1 MSLALLVIA
10 LVLGVAVWR
19 QGASHDVAQSGTVAT
34 GSGQADIGGP
44 FHLVDQSGRPVDQG
58 VLDGKWSAV
67 FFGYTY
73 CPDTCPATLQALAA
87 AEDKLTAAQ
96 RRAFQ
101 VVFISVDP
109 ARDTPAQMKLYLS
122 SQAFPTGAVGLTG
135 TPGEIAAVAHEY
147 HAFYAKQG
155 AGPDYAVQHSAAIYL
170 MNPQGVFVKPL
181 DETQPPV
188 ALAGQITRAM
198 AG

>member
-10 LVLGVAVWR
+10 VVLGVAAWR

-73 CPDTCPATLQALAA
+73 CPDTCRRRCRPWRP
-87 AEDKLTAAQ
+87 Q
-96 RRAFQ
+96 RT
-101 VVFISVDP
+101 S
-109 ARDTPAQMKLYLS
+109 
-122 SQAFPTGAVGLTG
+122 
-135 TPGEIAAVAHEY
+135 
-147 HAFYAKQG
+147 
-155 AGPDYAVQHSAAIYL
+155 
-170 MNPQGVFVKPL
+170 
-181 DETQPPV
+181 
-188 ALAGQITRAM
+188 
-198 AG
+198 